1 MTRKL
6 HISAYLSSLY
16 HIQFPCWHFSFAS
29 HNICSNEIDQMF
41 KHCMENKIFFFF
53 TIRRIY
59 LKISG
64 KHGMIRIYSCIILN
78 GPICYNNCQMCF
90 FILTT
95 TPLPKKRNKI
105 NYLYIAGKIMLQCA
119 MCICTTVIS
128 QQTEVCQFV
137 GIHRKF
143 WRVRRKYRSTN
154 LDCS

>member
-6 HISAYLSSLY
+6 HISAYLSPLY
-16 HIQFPCWHFSFAS
+16 YIQFPCWHFSFAS

-41 KHCMENKIFFFF
+41 KHWKIKYHFFSQL
-53 TIRRIY
+53 IRRIY

-64 KHGMIRIYSCIILN
+64 KHCMIRIYSCIILN
-78 GPICYNNCQMCF
+78 LLQQLSNVLFYIDHYP
-90 FILTT
+90 
-95 TPLPKKRNKI
+95 PPKKRNKI